1 MLDFAGKLCDV
12 TGCHQ
17 HLVKPRFIAS
27 AAALLVAVGLDTVFY
42 FFPLVFYSHAC
53 LRLLLFAGVFF
64 LLPQTHT

>member
-42 FFPLVFYSHAC
+42 FFSSCVLQSCVSSFTAVC
-53 LRLLLFAGVFF
+53 
-64 LLPQTHT
+64 